1 MVLMQKSIIYYN
13 DREVKEDEVN
23 ISNVTL
29 NIGYK
34 LWIDLTNPTTPEL
47 AKLQE
52 IFRIDKDAIKKIE
65 SNSKRQQILILDDQ
79 KFTILLQL
87 KYRNLKNLETHPI
100 YFFVGKEWLITI
112 HSENVDLLSQGR
124 KMFLK
129 NNKILE
135 YSIDALYYSIITSII
150 DSYELLVTAI
160 ELKLLDFEKDA
171 QYKPSKTTL
180 THLDLISKQSI
191 MIRRYFWHARNIIN
205 YLKNTEQDKEDIKY
219 LNVVYDDIN
228 QLIDMVESYRD
239 TINSTREIFSSSIS
253 LQLNETMRVLT
264 IFSTIILPL
273 SLLIGIF
280 SMEGFNLNNLT
291 LIPRHFGILVVVMI
305 AMIGISLFLL
315 WKKNWI
321 LSKDMK
327 FNNEDETD
335 NDHDLDINKRDKG
348 S

>member
-335 NDHDLDINKRDKG
+335 YDHDLDIKQRDKG

>member
-1 MVLMQKSIIYYN
+1 VDLLQKSIIYYN
-13 DREVKEDEVN
+13 DREVKEDEAS
-23 ISNVTL
+23 ISNVAL
-29 NIGYK
+29 NTGYK
-34 LWIDLTNPTTPEL
+34 VWIDLTNPTNSEL
-47 AKLQE
+47 TNLQQ
-52 IFRIDKDAIKKIE
+52 IFNIDKDALKKFE
-65 SNSKRQQILILDDQ
+65 SNSKRQQIMVLDDQ

-100 YFFVGKEWLITI
+100 YFFVGRGWLITI
-112 HSENVDLLSQGR
+112 HSEHVDLLSQGR
-124 KMFLK
+124 KMLLK

-171 QYKPSKTTL
+171 QYRPSKTTL

-191 MIRRYFWHARNIIN
+191 IIRRYFWHARNIIN
-205 YLKNTEQDKEDIKY
+205 YLKNTEQDNEDIKY

-253 LQLNETMRVLT
+253 LQLNETMRILT

-273 SLLIGIF
+273 SLMISIF

-291 LIPRHFGILVVVMI
+291 LIPRHFGIVVVVMVT
-305 AMIGISLFLL
+305 MIGISLFLL

-321 LSKDMK
+321 LSKDKK
-327 FNNEDETD
+327 FTNEEEND
-335 NDHDLDINKRDKG
+335 NDNHQDKQNKKN
-348 S
+348 

>member
-1 MVLMQKSIIYYN
+1 
-13 DREVKEDEVN
+13 
-23 ISNVTL
+23 
-29 NIGYK
+29 
-34 LWIDLTNPTTPEL
+34 
-47 AKLQE
+47 
-52 IFRIDKDAIKKIE
+52 
-65 SNSKRQQILILDDQ
+65 LDDQ
-79 KFTILLQL
+79 KFTILFQL
-87 KYRNLKNLETHPI
+87 KYRNLKNLETLPI
-100 YFFVGKEWLITI
+100 YFFVGKGWLITI
-112 HSENVDLLSQGR
+112 HSESIDLLSQGR

-150 DSYELLVTAI
+150 DSYEILVTAI
-160 ELKLLDFEKDA
+160 EIKLLDFEKDA

-180 THLDLISKQSI
+180 THLDLLSKQSI
-191 MIRRYFWHARNIIN
+191 IIRYFWHARNIIN

-280 SMEGFNLNNLT
+280 SME
-291 LIPRHFGILVVVMI
+291 
-305 AMIGISLFLL
+305 
-315 WKKNWI
+315 
-321 LSKDMK
+321 
-327 FNNEDETD
+327 
-335 NDHDLDINKRDKG
+335 
-348 S
+348 

>member
-1 MVLMQKSIIYYN
+1 VDLLQKSIIYYN
-13 DREVKEDEVN
+13 DREVKEDEAS
-23 ISNVTL
+23 ISNVAL
-29 NIGYK
+29 NTGYK
-34 LWIDLTNPTTPEL
+34 VWIDLTNPTNSEL
-47 AKLQE
+47 TNLQQ
-52 IFRIDKDAIKKIE
+52 IFNIDKDALKKFE
-65 SNSKRQQILILDDQ
+65 SNSKRQQIMVLDDQ

-100 YFFVGKEWLITI
+100 YFFVGRGWLITI
-112 HSENVDLLSQGR
+112 HSEHVDLLSQGR
-124 KMFLK
+124 KMLLK

-171 QYKPSKTTL
+171 QYRPSKTTL

-205 YLKNTEQDKEDIKY
+205 YLKNTEQDNEDIKY

-253 LQLNETMRVLT
+253 LQLNETMRILT

-273 SLLIGIF
+273 SLMISIF

-291 LIPRHFGILVVVMI
+291 LIPRHFGIVVVVMVT
-305 AMIGISLFLL
+305 MIGISLFLL

-321 LSKDMK
+321 LSKDKK
-327 FNNEDETD
+327 FTNEEEND
-335 NDHDLDINKRDKG
+335 NDNPQDKQNKKN
-348 S
+348 

>member
-1 MVLMQKSIIYYN
+1 VVLLQKSIIYYN
-13 DREVKEDEVN
+13 DREVKEDEVS
-23 ISNVTL
+23 ISNVAL
-29 NIGYK
+29 NTGYK
-34 LWIDLTNPTTPEL
+34 VWIDLTNPTNSEL
-47 AKLQE
+47 TNLQQ
-52 IFRIDKDAIKKIE
+52 IFNIDKDALKKFE
-65 SNSKRQQILILDDQ
+65 SNSKRQQIMVLDDQ

-100 YFFVGKEWLITI
+100 YFFVGRGWLITI
-112 HSENVDLLSQGR
+112 HSEHVDLLSQGR

-171 QYKPSKTTL
+171 QYRPSKTTL

-205 YLKNTEQDKEDIKY
+205 YLKNTEQDNEDIKY

-253 LQLNETMRVLT
+253 LQLNETMRILT

-273 SLLIGIF
+273 SLMISIF

-291 LIPRHFGILVVVMI
+291 LIPRHFGIVVVVMVT
-305 AMIGISLFLL
+305 MIGISLFLL

-321 LSKDMK
+321 LSKDKK
-327 FNNEDETD
+327 FTNEEEND
-335 NDHDLDINKRDKG
+335 NDNHQDKQNKKN
-348 S
+348 

>member
-1 MVLMQKSIIYYN
+1 MVLLQKSIIYYN
-13 DREVKEDEVN
+13 DREVKEDEVS
-23 ISNVTL
+23 ISNVAL
-29 NIGYK
+29 NTGYK
-34 LWIDLTNPTTPEL
+34 VWIDLTNPTNSEL
-47 AKLQE
+47 TNLQQ
-52 IFRIDKDAIKKIE
+52 IFNLDKDALKKFE
-65 SNSKRQQILILDDQ
+65 SNSKRQQIMVLDDQ

-100 YFFVGKEWLITI
+100 YFFVGRGWLITI

-171 QYKPSKTTL
+171 QYKPSKATL
-180 THLDLISKQSI
+180 THLDLLSKQSI

-205 YLKNTEQDKEDIKY
+205 YLKNTEQDNEDIKY

-253 LQLNETMRVLT
+253 LQLNETMRILT

-273 SLLIGIF
+273 SLMISIF

-291 LIPRHFGILVVVMI
+291 LIPRHFGIVVVVMVI
-305 AMIGISLFLL
+305 MIGISLFLL

-321 LSKDMK
+321 LSKDKK
-327 FNNEDETD
+327 FNNEEEND
-335 NDHDLDINKRDKG
+335 NDNHQDKQNKKN
-348 S
+348 

>member
-1 MVLMQKSIIYYN
+1 VQKSIIYYN
-13 DREVKEDEVN
+13 DQEVKEDEVN

-29 NIGYK
+29 INGYK
-34 LWIDLTNPTTPEL
+34 LWIDLTNPTSLEL
-47 AKLQE
+47 TKLHE

-87 KYRNLKNLETHPI
+87 KYKTLKNLETHPI
-100 YFFVGKEWLITI
+100 YFFVGNEWLITI

-171 QYKPSKTTL
+171 QYKPSKATL
-180 THLDLISKQSI
+180 THLDLLSKQSI

-291 LIPRHFGILVVVMI
+291 LIPRHFGILVVVMVT
-305 AMIGISLFLL
+305 MIGISLFLL

-327 FNNEDETD
+327 LNNEDETD
-335 NDHDLDINKRDKG
+335 NDPHLNIKKRAR
-348 S
+348 

>member
-1 MVLMQKSIIYYN
+1 MQKSIIYYN
-13 DREVKEDEVN
+13 DQEVKEDEVN

-29 NIGYK
+29 NNGYK
-34 LWIDLTNPTTPEL
+34 LWIDLTNPTSLEL
-47 AKLQE
+47 TKLHE

-87 KYRNLKNLETHPI
+87 KYKTLKNLETHPI
-100 YFFVGKEWLITI
+100 YFFVGNEWLITI

-171 QYKPSKTTL
+171 QYKPSKATL
-180 THLDLISKQSI
+180 THLDLLSKQSI

-291 LIPRHFGILVVVMI
+291 LIPRHFGILVVVMVT
-305 AMIGISLFLL
+305 MIGISLFLL

-321 LSKDMK
+321 LSKDKK

-335 NDHDLDINKRDKG
+335 NDHHLNIEKRDRL

>member
-1 MVLMQKSIIYYN
+1 VVLLQKSIIYYN
-13 DREVKEDEVN
+13 DREVKEDEVS
-23 ISNVTL
+23 ISNVAL
-29 NIGYK
+29 NTGYK
-34 LWIDLTNPTTPEL
+34 VWIDLTNPTNSEL
-47 AKLQE
+47 TNLQQ
-52 IFRIDKDAIKKIE
+52 IFNIDKDALKKFE
-65 SNSKRQQILILDDQ
+65 SNSKRQQIMVLDDQ

-100 YFFVGKEWLITI
+100 YFFVGRGWLITI
-112 HSENVDLLSQGR
+112 HSEHVDLLSQGR
-124 KMFLK
+124 KMLLK

-171 QYKPSKTTL
+171 QYRPSKTTL

-191 MIRRYFWHARNIIN
+191 IIRRYFWHARNIIN
-205 YLKNTEQDKEDIKY
+205 YLKNTEQDNEDIKY

-253 LQLNETMRVLT
+253 LQLNETMRILT

-273 SLLIGIF
+273 SLMISIF

-291 LIPRHFGILVVVMI
+291 LIPRHFGIVVVVMVT
-305 AMIGISLFLL
+305 MIGISLFLL

-321 LSKDMK
+321 LSKDKK
-327 FNNEDETD
+327 FNNEEEND
-335 NDHDLDINKRDKG
+335 NDNHQDKQNKKN
-348 S
+348 

>member
-1 MVLMQKSIIYYN
+1 VDLLQKSIIYYN
-13 DREVKEDEVN
+13 DREVKEDEAS
-23 ISNVTL
+23 ISNVAL
-29 NIGYK
+29 NTGYK
-34 LWIDLTNPTTPEL
+34 VWIDLTNPTNSEL
-47 AKLQE
+47 TNLQQ
-52 IFRIDKDAIKKIE
+52 IFNIDKDALKKFE
-65 SNSKRQQILILDDQ
+65 SNSKRQQIMVLDDQ

-100 YFFVGKEWLITI
+100 YFFVGRGWLITI
-112 HSENVDLLSQGR
+112 HSEHVDLLSQGR

-171 QYKPSKTTL
+171 QYRPSKTTL

-205 YLKNTEQDKEDIKY
+205 YLKNTEQDNEDIKY

-253 LQLNETMRVLT
+253 LQLNETMRILT

-273 SLLIGIF
+273 SLMISIF

-291 LIPRHFGILVVVMI
+291 LIPRHFGIVVVVMVT
-305 AMIGISLFLL
+305 MIGISLFLL

-321 LSKDMK
+321 LSKDKK
-327 FNNEDETD
+327 FTNEEEND
-335 NDHDLDINKRDKG
+335 NDNPQDKQNKKN
-348 S
+348 

>member
-1 MVLMQKSIIYYN
+1 MQKSIIYYN

-29 NIGYK
+29 NTGYK

-180 THLDLISKQSI
+180 THLDLVSKQSI

-219 LNVVYDDIN
+219 LNVVYGDIN

-335 NDHDLDINKRDKG
+335 YDHDLDIKQRDKG